1 MRRRSLLGASL
12 LSALPLPALAFPER
26 PVRLVVPFPPGGG
39 ADIVGRTFAELLSAR
54 LGQAVVVENRA
65 GAGAIPGADHVA
77 RSAPDGYTLLLGSTG
92 PLAINPALQ
101 RNLPYDPARDFAAVG
116 VLAYGPAVLVV
127 NPAALDVAD
136 LRQFIERA
144 RAAPGSIAYASP
156 GVGNIGHLMGEMLK
170 RQAGIDLVHVP
181 YRGAAPA
188 LNDVLGGRVPL
199 LFDLIPSAAPNIR
212 AGRLR
217 ALGVTGPQ
225 RSAMLPDV
233 PTIAEQGLPD
243 FAMTSWFLVV
253 APAATPAAAMATL
266 RRALGEVLQDPAAR
280 QRLTALGLDPAT
292 GTEDASGFLAA
303 ELARWAE
310 AVRVSGA
317 RVE

>member
-1 MRRRSLLGASL
+1 MRRRVLVGAGL
-12 LSALPLPALAFPER
+12 AAALATPALAFPER
-26 PVRLVVPFPPGGG
+26 PVRLLVPFPAGGG

-54 LGQAVVVENRA
+54 LGQPVIVENRA
-65 GAGAIPGADHVA
+65 GAGAIVGTEHVA

-92 PLAINPALQ
+92 PLGINPALQ
-101 RNLPYDPARDFAAVG
+101 PNLTYSPARDFAPVG

-127 NPAALDVAD
+127 NPAALDVAN
-136 LRQFIERA
+136 LSQLIERA
-144 RAAPGSIAYASP
+144 RAAPGRIEYASP

-170 RQAGIDLVHVP
+170 RQAGVDLLHVP

-188 LNDVLGGRVPL
+188 LNDVMGGRVPL
-199 LFDLIPSAAPNIR
+199 LFDLISSALPNIQG
-212 AGRLR
+212 GRLR
-217 ALGVTGPQ
+217 ALGVTGPR
-225 RSAMLPDV
+225 RSGLLPDV

-253 APAATPAAAMATL
+253 APAATPEPVLAVL
-266 RRALGEVLQDPAAR
+266 RRAMRDILGAPAA
-280 QRLTALGLDPAT
+280 QQKLVALGLDPAAA
-292 GTEDASGFLAA
+292 GEDPVAFLAT
-303 ELARWAE
+303 ELERWAE